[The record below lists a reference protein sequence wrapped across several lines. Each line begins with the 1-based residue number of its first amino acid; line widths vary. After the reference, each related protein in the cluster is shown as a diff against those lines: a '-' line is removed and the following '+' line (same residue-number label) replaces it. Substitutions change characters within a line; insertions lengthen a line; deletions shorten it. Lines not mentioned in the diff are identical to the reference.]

1 MKKLFYSA
9 AIAALA
15 LTACAKVETIDVNQ
29 GDPLSFGVY
38 IPNSVTK
45 GGIAGDLTSATIKDK
60 NYGVFAY
67 YTGAAVYNADKA
79 ANYMYNQKVTYNTTA
94 DAWEYSP
101 IKYWPNMTN
110 GDNKG
115 SSDDNTPKVSFLAYA
130 PYARVTPSSGVVNPD
145 TGETAA
151 TIGITGVIANNVTGD
166 AWVTYAIPASTDN
179 PETTPK
185 LTPAT
190 SVDLTYAVS
199 GGMNYTDVAN
209 NSVVIAEDAQILDM
223 TKPNTAQKI
232 NFKFKHALTKLDVY
246 LQVSRDQE
254 GFGTAWD
261 NTKDATKVTVE
272 SIKITV
278 DDMATSGK
286 LNLRT
291 GEWSEPSGTGNDK
304 IIYIAGDDLNPTIKD
319 KGSEVKYAS
328 QPTGVTIDSKISAF
342 NSHYVDPEDPSA
354 GSAPGT
360 ITLIPQTSPY
370 QTKAVTVE
378 IKYYV
383 ITNDSNLADGESRIY
398 NHITKSV
405 DFPCNGSTTKAFMQ
419 GTINTLNIGLGLT
432 SVKLQATVAD
442 WDTGQT
448 INIFLPENEN

>member
-1 MKKLFYSA
+1 MSY
-9 AIAALA
+9 
-15 LTACAKVETIDVNQ
+15 
-29 GDPLSFGVY
+29 
-38 IPNSVTK
+38 
-45 GGIAGDLTSATIKDK
+45 
-60 NYGVFAY
+60 
-67 YTGAAVYNADKA
+67 
-79 ANYMYNQKVTYNTTA
+79 
-94 DAWEYSP
+94 
-101 IKYWPNMTN
+101 
-110 GDNKG
+110 
-115 SSDDNTPKVSFLAYA
+115 
-130 PYARVTPSSGVVNPD
+130 R
-145 TGETAA
+145 
-151 TIGITGVIANNVTGD
+151 
-166 AWVTYAIPASTDN
+166 
-179 PETTPK
+179 
-185 LTPAT
+185 
-190 SVDLTYAVS
+190 
-199 GGMNYTDVAN
+199 DVAN

-272 SIKITV
+272 SINITV

-286 LNLRT
+286 LNLRS
-291 GEWSEPSGTGNDK
+291 GEWSELSGTGNDK

-342 NSHYVDPEDPSA
+342 NSHYVDPENPSA

-360 ITLIPQTSPY
+360 ITLIPQTSGDK
-370 QTKAVTVE
+370 TVTVE

-383 ITNDSNLADGESRIY
+383 ITNDANLADGESRIY

-405 DFPCNGSTTKAFMQ
+405 VFPCNGTTSKAFMQ

-432 SVKLQATVAD
+432 SVQLQATVAD
-442 WDTGQT
+442 WETGET
-448 INIFLPENEN
+448 INIFLPENEDGV